1 MNCTASTDRINDE
14 LKAVALLYV
23 GEYGWP
29 VIPCHHVISGRC
41 SCGRNDCG
49 SPGKHPRTAH
59 GVKDAT
65 TEPEQIEKW
74 WDKWPGSNIGIAT
87 GKASGLTVLDLDP
100 RNGADLDSIKG
111 LPETP
116 RVSTGGGGAH
126 LFFKC
131 AEGRVPKMI
140 APGYDLKSDGGYV
153 IGPPSN
159 HISGGQYEWVLEP
172 ELVRLADFPDRL
184 LIKQQAKPG
193 KNGTVAV
200 GNASLRSIGRAAA
213 NMANVPPAVEGNGGH
228 DATFK
233 AACRLVRDF
242 ALSVDQAMPLFLEWN
257 RKCKPPWEDHE
268 LRKML
273 EHALEYGGGKDGTE
287 YPIGRKV
294 DPADSEAAQQIWL
307 PAITWMDGVE
317 EREWDWLWPDK
328 IPLGALVVFHGHGDL
343 GKSWVCIDM
352 ASRASK
358 GVDWP
363 GGIKNTHGPIKS
375 LLIGAEDDPER
386 TIIKRIHLQQ
396 GDPSKIGIMSS
407 AKSGDDERLFSLR
420 LDVAGLEL
428 RIVEE
433 GIKLV
438 FIDPITEFYGEGVN
452 GNSNEDVRRVLS
464 PLVQLAQ
471 RQCVAIVALTH
482 DGKRDTDTARNK
494 ALGSVALVNT
504 ARVSFYFTADPHDH
518 NENFALRRRLMV
530 PDKGNIFF
538 EKQGLAYRWRGRD
551 QPLVWDAD
559 PITQSADAIMA
570 DTIKAARE
578 NGTPREQAKAFLRDL
593 LGDGAMDIAEVIRLG
608 KEEGH
613 TEATIKAAKRDM
625 KIKNTRHEFG
635 GPCQWKLPGTHSVG
649 P

>member
-1 MNCTASTDRINDE
+1 MLRSA
-14 LKAVALLYV
+14 K
-23 GEYGWP
+23 
-29 VIPCHHVISGRC
+29 
-41 SCGRNDCG
+41 
-49 SPGKHPRTAH
+49 H
-59 GVKDAT
+59 GVKDPTDHFNAEQVNGCHPPSDADMSWYT
-65 TEPEQIEKW
+65 AEYALAVDMITHPCYREMQIQVTGLAGDGCHEPTADPDKLEQIARKFGP
-74 WDKWPGSNIGIAT
+74 DASYSLVTSNGKFPVSLGSLLGNLDT
-87 GKASGLTVLDLDP
+87 KADEPPKDAS
-100 RNGADLDSIKG
+100 
-111 LPETP
+111 E
-116 RVSTGGGGAH
+116 
-126 LFFKC
+126 
-131 AEGRVPKMI
+131 AE
-140 APGYDLKSDGGYV
+140 
-153 IGPPSN
+153 
-159 HISGGQYEWVLEP
+159 
-172 ELVRLADFPDRL
+172 
-184 LIKQQAKPG
+184 
-193 KNGTVAV
+193 
-200 GNASLRSIGRAAA
+200 
-213 NMANVPPAVEGNGGH
+213 
-228 DATFK
+228 
-233 AACRLVRDF
+233 
-242 ALSVDQAMPLFLEWN
+242 
-257 RKCKPPWEDHE
+257 
-268 LRKML
+268 
-273 EHALEYGGGKDGTE
+273 DGT
-287 YPIGRKV
+287 R
-294 DPADSEAAQQIWL
+294 SWL
-307 PAITWMDGVE
+307 PSITWMDGVE

-328 IPLGALVVFHGHGDL
+328 IPFGALIVFHGVGDL
-343 GKSWVCIDM
+343 GKSWVCIDL
-352 ASRASK
+352 ACRASK

-363 GGIKNTHGPIKS
+363 GGIKNTQGPIKS

-386 TIIKRIHLQQ
+386 TIIKRIRLQE

-407 AKSGDDERLFSLR
+407 AKCGDEERLFSLR

-593 LGDGAMDIAEVIRLG
+593 LGDGQMDVGEVLRLG

-613 TEATIKAAKRDM
+613 SEATIKAAKRDM
-625 KIKNTRHEFG
+625 KIASPRDEFG
-635 GPCQWKLPGTHSVG
+635 GPCQWKLPDTHSVG